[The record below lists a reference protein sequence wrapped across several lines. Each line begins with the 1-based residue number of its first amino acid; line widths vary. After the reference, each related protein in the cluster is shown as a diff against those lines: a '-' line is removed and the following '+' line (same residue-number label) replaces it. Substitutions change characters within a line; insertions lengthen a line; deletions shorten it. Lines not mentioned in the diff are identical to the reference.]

1 MKVAIACDHRGYNV
15 KQKITAQVADRGHEV
30 LDFGTDSPKACDYP
44 DFAIPAAVAVA
55 TGVADRGILI
65 DGSGI
70 GMSIIANKIPGIRA
84 AICHDELTAEISR
97 RHNNA
102 NVLCFAADLLGDEL
116 IRRTIDAWL
125 LTPFESGRHSRRVEK
140 LAVLERELFGADV
153 QAVLRNLQQR
163 SAPQQVPPPVGRE
176 NAAGFTD

>member
-1 MKVAIACDHRGYNV
+1 MKIAIACDHRGWAV
-15 KQKITAQVADRGHEV
+15 KQKICAQVADRGHEV
-30 LDFGTDSPKACDYP
+30 VDFGTDGPKPCDYP
-44 DFAIPAAVAVA
+44 DFAIPASKAVAL
-55 TGVADRGILI
+55 GLADRGILI

-70 GMSIIANKIPGIRA
+70 GMSIIANKIPGVRA

-125 LTPFESGRHSRRVEK
+125 LTPFEQGRHSRRIEK
-140 LAVLERELFGADV
+140 LAQLEKQLFGNDPES
-153 QAVLRNLQQR
+153 VLKNI
-163 SAPQQVPPPVGRE
+163 QVGDLT
-176 NAAGFTD
+176 NS